1 MSAFERTLKQ
11 QHLVSCTYLRRTKRT
26 KTATATITRSRT
38 TTAIAI
44 CPPRL
49 TPAPP
54 PPPPAPAEL
63 PVVTADDVFDVT
75 DALSG
80 GFVVAAAAA
89 VDVVDAVVAFTDLVE
104 VLLTTLGTFVEAA
117 TSAAAEVVLGLVVLA
132 AAVELCSTEVAS
144 TETEVSSLSVGVG
157 VVGGA
162 TVKLL
167 VVTVVLL
174 LGAAELEAVE

>member
-1 MSAFERTLKQ
+1 M
-11 QHLVSCTYLRRTKRT
+11 KR
-26 KTATATITRSRT
+26 ATATITRNRT

-63 PVVTADDVFDVT
+63 PVVTAVDAFDVT

-80 GFVVAAAAA
+80 GFVVAAA
-89 VDVVDAVVAFTDLVE
+89 VDVVDAVVAFTDLAAPLVE
-104 VLLTTLGTFVEAA
+104 VLLTTLDTFVGAA
-117 TSAAAEVVLGLVVLA
+117 TSAAVEVVLGLVVVA
-132 AAVELCSTEVAS
+132 AAVELCSAEVAS

-167 VVTVVLL
+167 VATVVLL

>member
-1 MSAFERTLKQ
+1 M
-11 QHLVSCTYLRRTKRT
+11 KR
-26 KTATATITRSRT
+26 ATATITRSRT

-63 PVVTADDVFDVT
+63 PVVTAVDAFDVT
-75 DALSG
+75 DALPG
-80 GFVVAAAAA
+80 GFVAAAAV
-89 VDVVDAVVAFTDLVE
+89 VDVVDAVVAFTELAAPLVE
-104 VLLTTLGTFVEAA
+104 VLLTTLDTFVEAA
-117 TSAAAEVVLGLVVLA
+117 TSAPAEVVLGLVVVA
-132 AAVELCSTEVAS
+132 AAVELCSAEVAS

-167 VVTVVLL
+167 VVTIVLL

>member
-1 MSAFERTLKQ
+1 M
-11 QHLVSCTYLRRTKRT
+11 KR
-26 KTATATITRSRT
+26 ATATITRSRT

-75 DALSG
+75 DALPG
-80 GFVVAAAAA
+80 GFVVAAAA

-117 TSAAAEVVLGLVVLA
+117 TSAAAEVVLGLGLVVLTA
-132 AAVELCSTEVAS
+132 AAVELCSAEEVAS
-144 TETEVSSLSVGVG
+144 RETEVSSLSVGVG

>member
-1 MSAFERTLKQ
+1 M
-11 QHLVSCTYLRRTKRT
+11 KR
-26 KTATATITRSRT
+26 ATATITRSRT

-75 DALSG
+75 DALPG
-80 GFVVAAAAA
+80 GFVVAAAA

-117 TSAAAEVVLGLVVLA
+117 TSAAAEVVLGLGLVVLTA
-132 AAVELCSTEVAS
+132 AAVELCSAEEVAS
-144 TETEVSSLSVGVG
+144 TETEVRSLSVGVG

>member
-1 MSAFERTLKQ
+1 M
-11 QHLVSCTYLRRTKRT
+11 KR
-26 KTATATITRSRT
+26 ATATITRNRT

-49 TPAPP
+49 TPAP

-80 GFVVAAAAA
+80 GFVVVAAA
-89 VDVVDAVVAFTDLVE
+89 VDVVDAVVAFTDLAAPLVE
-104 VLLTTLGTFVEAA
+104 VLLTTLDTFVEAA
-117 TSAAAEVVLGLVVLA
+117 TSAAVEVVLGLVVLA
-132 AAVELCSTEVAS
+132 AAVELCSAEVAS

-167 VVTVVLL
+167 VVTIVLL